1 MFGCYYKNELENGMP
16 NMTLENIA
24 KACDGTYVGESAD
37 LQKVIAGAV
46 TDSRKVEKDYLF
58 IPIKGE
64 RVDGHCFIPDVFEKG
79 ALAVLSE
86 AALDHPAGP
95 YILVDST
102 TDAMKK
108 IAAFYR
114 TQLDIKVVG
123 ITGSVGKTST
133 KEMIAS
139 VLSQK

>member
-24 KACDGTYVGESAD
+24 KACEGTYVGESAD

-58 IPIKGE
+58 IPIRGE

-79 ALAVLSE
+79 ALAVLSTMRSDFRSRFSISVRNIRLRYWRWE
-86 AALDHPAGP
+86 SR
-95 YILVDST
+95 ILVRCTACLQCRSRIS
-102 TDAMKK
+102 A
-108 IAAFYR
+108 
-114 TQLDIKVVG
+114 
-123 ITGSVGKTST
+123 
-133 KEMIAS
+133 
-139 VLSQK
+139 

>member
-1 MFGCYYKNELENGMP
+1 MFGCYYKNELEIRMP

-24 KACDGTYVGESAD
+24 KACEGTYVGESAD

-58 IPIKGE
+58 IPIRGE

-114 TQLDIKVVG
+114 TQLDI
-123 ITGSVGKTST
+123 
-133 KEMIAS
+133 
-139 VLSQK
+139 